1 MLKITRVIVW
11 KDPEI
16 TQITDIQRSKHLES
30 SGYLVKQNTFIEQ
43 YNLNRGYEFEYNV
56 VNFQNY

>member
-1 MLKITRVIVW
+1 MLKITRVIAW

-16 TQITDIQRSKHLES
+16 TQITDIQRSKHLDS
-30 SGYLVKQNTFIEQ
+30 SGYLVKQDTSIEQ